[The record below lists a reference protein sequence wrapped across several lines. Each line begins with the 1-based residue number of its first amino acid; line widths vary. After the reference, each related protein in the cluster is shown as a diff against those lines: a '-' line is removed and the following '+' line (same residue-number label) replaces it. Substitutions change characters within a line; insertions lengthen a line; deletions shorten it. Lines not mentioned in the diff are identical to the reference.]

1 MPSDVFDFDLAK
13 FRLEYNLIGL
23 YMLSNKHNEAKKCLD
38 KIRYSPKL
46 KESDKFKQKKLIVL
60 IMKLAIYYASANKA
74 DFDSFERL
82 LECFSFIMEYF
93 FVVFDFKD
101 ETYVKRFRKLLSMF
115 VHILINDK
123 ENIKECTDYAKKII
137 DYKDIDSKLDGKK

>member
-1 MPSDVFDFDLAK
+1 
-13 FRLEYNLIGL
+13 
-23 YMLSNKHNEAKKCLD
+23 MLSNKHNEAKKCLD

-101 ETYVKRFRKLLSMF
+101 ETYVKRFRQLLSMF
-115 VHILINDK
+115 VHILSNDK

-137 DYKDIDSKLDGKK
+137 DYKDIDSKLDGKKQVLK